1 MDAIVDGASLLKRLA
16 YAFIGLLVGDATL
29 RLYVVQNALRVR
41 STLLAAQMGEPAKA
55 IPNAVQA
62 FIFLAIF
69 SFAGW
74 LFVGIPTVT
83 LFSGRSI
90 ARLSWPLAL
99 IVGAALGPLA
109 LLAIL
114 LLLGHG
120 YIYLSPSFA
129 ETATQFAYSILI
141 SAVAFS
147 VYAALLRRERARG
160 A

>member
-1 MDAIVDGASLLKRLA
+1 MDATVDGVSLLKRMA
-16 YAFIGLLVGDATL
+16 YTFIGLLAGDAML
-29 RLYVVQNALRVR
+29 FLYLMQNALRVR

-55 IPNAVQA
+55 IPNAVQG
-62 FIFLAIF
+62 FLFFASF
-69 SFAGW
+69 SFVGW
-74 LFVGIPTVT
+74 LLVGIPTVL
-83 LFSGRSI
+83 LFQGSSI

-129 ETATQFAYSILI
+129 QTATQFAYSILI
-141 SAVAFS
+141 STVAFL
-147 VYAALLRRERARG
+147 VYAALL
-160 A
+160 